1 MILLKTDVF
10 KAAIPAE
17 NKRLR
22 ALLNTREPKT
32 VRILARLWQKQ
43 GRDLTYQEIRRMLE
57 TGDLTPSMLERW
69 RQDYSDFVIK
79 HLMPQWKSLIKEA
92 GRGLGQRLPGFRSD
106 PAWEGISQYTAAHAA
121 ELVTNSTSQQI
132 EALRALVQHAS
143 LSKDITVDELSR
155 LVRPVVGLYR
165 EQVTANFNYY
175 TARKKELLKK
185 NPSMRVSTA
194 EKRARDAAIKFAE
207 KQHRYRA
214 MMIARTELAFGYN
227 AGEYLAIKQAQSEM
241 LMGTVIKKWSSSGD
255 SRMCD
260 YCRAVHGEEVP
271 LDSEFSCGVFL
282 PPLHPHCRCGVQY
295 IETGER
301 PRAAFEP
308 QAAPLNS
315 HSERGI
321 MPSEHPRGLS
331 SGRPPGEENPY
342 THLDLEED
350 FDFSD
355 QQAIQQEIESFA
367 RRYAYAQE
375 EHTLVLSPLGKKY
388 ELTGTSGSV
397 DPSIVGAE
405 ALKGSIGMHNHPV
418 WDGYLCGDS
427 FSWSDIKFSVEY
439 KTGTEFL
446 ISGTR
451 KEAFSYTGDLSIDQL
466 YSEYQKA
473 KMYVQEMAFQND
485 ISIDYWQYEFNK
497 QLSKSLKGFKFYE
510 HIR

>member
-22 ALLNTREPKT
+22 ALLNAREPKT

-92 GRGLGQRLPGFRSD
+92 GRGLGQRLPGFHSD

-185 NPSMRVSTA
+185 NPSKRVSTA

-308 QAAPLNS
+308 QAVPLNS
-315 HSERGI
+315 RSERGI
-321 MPSEHPRGLS
+321 MSPERPQGLS
-331 SGRPPGEENPY
+331 SGRPPSEENPY

-355 QQAIQQEIESFA
+355 QQAIRREIESFA

-388 ELTGTSGSV
+388 ELTGISGVV

-418 WDGYLCGDS
+418 PPGEDMDDS
-427 FSWSDIKFSVEY
+427 FSVEDLMICSEFQTDREY
-439 KTGTEFL
+439 LVSGRRKNLVVFEKHYSKTEIYDAYEKCKYL
-446 ISGTR
+446 VWQR
-451 KEAFSYTGDLSIDQL
+451 ADEQELDFSYFL
-466 YSEYQKA
+466 
-473 KMYVQEMAFQND
+473 QEEIMRI
-485 ISIDYWQYEFNK
+485 ISTELEGI
-497 QLSKSLKGFKFYE
+497 KFYE
-510 HIR
+510 L